1 MPKNLGELLYLSAQK
16 HPQRTAIVFGQKRIN
31 YKTLNELTDSIAAGL
46 VALGIKKQDKVALF
60 LDNCPEF
67 VISYFAVLKAAAV
80 VVPINYMF
88 KIEEAKFILED
99 SQAICLITSR
109 VYVDMAEELRLR
121 VDSLK
126 HIITTT
132 KVNDDTTDFN
142 RIKKDNPEIL
152 NKVVSQPQDLAV
164 ILYTSG
170 TTGHPKGAMLTHY
183 NLVSNASDCAEA
195 IKATHRDTCICILPL
210 FHSFAATVCM
220 NLPLLI
226 GAKMVIMKSIRP
238 FRRVIRAIRKH
249 RVSIFVGVPS
259 IYNILKD
266 MKLPPIFHSPLLKLF
281 NPVRVC
287 ISGAAALPVDTFE
300 GFARKFRMPLLEGY
314 GLTEASPVVTLN
326 PLKGIKKAGSIGIPL
341 SKNIELKI
349 VDDKDIP
356 LGPERIGE
364 LLVKGP
370 NVMTAYYKQE
380 EATTSTLK
388 DGWLYTG
395 DMAKF
400 DSDGYLYI
408 VGRKK
413 EMVNVRGLNVYP
425 REIEE
430 VLYQNPKIKEAAVI
444 GIPDIHRGEV
454 PIGFVVLK
462 DGENATEHEIIQY
475 LRERLAS
482 YKVPKYIEFRVFL
495 PKNTTGKILKR
506 ILQDEP
512 RTFGHIQKNNKNEC
526 NKGAG

>member
-1 MPKNLGELLYLSAQK
+1 MIPMIPKNLGELLEISAQK
-16 HPQRTAIVFGQKRIN
+16 HAHRIAIVFGQKKIS
-31 YKTLNELTDSIAAGL
+31 YKSLNELTGQIAAGL
-46 VALGIKKQDKVALF
+46 IELGIKKQDKVALF

-67 VISYFAVLKAAAV
+67 VISYFAILKAGAV

-88 KIEEAKFILED
+88 KMEEAKYILQD
-99 SQAICLITSR
+99 SEAVCLITSR
-109 VYVDMAEELRLR
+109 AYVDMAEELRLR

-126 HIITTT
+126 YIISTAKTR
-132 KVNDDTTDFN
+132 DDVINFN
-142 RIKKDNPEIL
+142 RIRKE
-152 NKVVSQPQDLAV
+152 NKELLDKISCGPSDLAV

-170 TTGHPKGAMLTHY
+170 TTGHPKGAMLSHY
-183 NLVSNASDCAEA
+183 NLISNAMDSSQA
-195 IKATHRDTCICILPL
+195 IKVDHKDTFICILPL

-226 GAKMVIMKSIRP
+226 GAKIVIMKTIKP
-238 FRRVIRAIRKH
+238 FKRVIRAIRRN

-259 IYNILKD
+259 IYNILKGV
-266 MKLPPIFHSPLLKLF
+266 KLPKIFDSPLIKLF
-281 NPVRVC
+281 NPIRVC
-287 ISGAAALPVDTFE
+287 ISGAAALPVDTFK
-300 GFARKFRMPLLEGY
+300 GFEKKFRIPLMEGY
-314 GLTEASPVVTLN
+314 GLTEASPVVTFN
-326 PLKGIKKAGSIGIPL
+326 PLKGVRKAGSIGIAL

-349 VDDKDIP
+349 LDDQGRS
-356 LGPERIGE
+356 LGSGQIGE

-370 NVMTAYYKQE
+370 NVMRGYYKQE
-380 EATTSTLK
+380 ETSAEAIK

-400 DSDGYLYI
+400 DREGYFYI

-444 GIPDIHRGEV
+444 GIPDTHKGEV
-454 PIGFVVLK
+454 PKAFVVLN
-462 DGENATEHEIIQY
+462 DGEEAKEHEIIQY
-475 LRERLAS
+475 LRDKLAS
-482 YKVPKYIEFRVFL
+482 YKIPKYVEFRVSL

-506 ILQDEP
+506 VLKE
-512 RTFGHIQKNNKNEC
+512 EEV
-526 NKGAG
+526 

>member
-1 MPKNLGELLYLSAQK
+1 MIAKNLGELLEISAQK
-16 HPQRTAIVFGQKRIN
+16 HAHRIAIVFGQKKIS
-31 YKTLNELTDSIAAGL
+31 YKSLNELTDHIAAGL
-46 VALGIKKQDKVALF
+46 IELGIKKQDKVALF

-67 VISYFAVLKAAAV
+67 VISYFAILKAGAV
-80 VVPINYMF
+80 VIPINYMF
-88 KIEEAKFILED
+88 KMEEAKYILQD
-99 SQAICLITSR
+99 SGAFCLITSR
-109 VYVDMAEELRLR
+109 PYVDMAEELRLR

-126 HIITTT
+126 YIICTA
-132 KVNDDTTDFN
+132 KSRSDVINFSS
-142 RIKKDNPEIL
+142 IKKENKELL
-152 NKVVSQPQDLAV
+152 NKVSSGPSDLAV

-170 TTGHPKGAMLTHY
+170 TTGHPKGAMLSHY
-183 NLVSNASDCAEA
+183 NLISNAMDSSQA
-195 IKATHRDTCICILPL
+195 IKVDHKDTFICILPL

-226 GAKMVIMKSIRP
+226 GAKIVIMKTVRP
-238 FRRVIRAIRKH
+238 FKRIIRAIRRN

-259 IYNILKD
+259 IYNILKSV
-266 MKLPPIFHSPLLKLF
+266 KLPKIFDSPLIKLF
-281 NPVRVC
+281 NPIRVC
-287 ISGAAALPVDTFE
+287 ISGAAALPVDTFK
-300 GFARKFRMPLLEGY
+300 GFEKKFRIPLIEGY

-326 PLKGIKKAGSIGIPL
+326 PLKGARKAGSIGIVL

-349 VDDKDIP
+349 VDNKEKT
-356 LGPERIGE
+356 LGPGQIGE

-370 NVMTAYYKQE
+370 NVMQGYYKQE
-380 EATTSTLK
+380 EGSVQTIK

-400 DSDGYLYI
+400 DREGYFYI

-444 GIPDIHRGEV
+444 GIPDTHKGEV
-454 PIGFVVLK
+454 PKAFVVLN
-462 DGENATEHEIIQY
+462 DGEEALEHEIIQY
-475 LRERLAS
+475 LREKLAP
-482 YKVPKYIEFRVFL
+482 YKMPKYVEFRGSL

-506 ILQDEP
+506 VLKEEEGIKEP
-512 RTFGHIQKNNKNEC
+512 QRYEN
-526 NKGAG
+526 

>member
-1 MPKNLGELLYLSAQK
+1 MAIYKNLGELLSLSAQR
-16 HPQRTAIVFGQKRIN
+16 HPHRTAIVFGQKKIN
-31 YKTLNELTDSIAAGL
+31 YKTLNLLTDQIAAGL
-46 VALGIKKQDKVALF
+46 IDLGIKREDRVALF

-67 VISYFAVLKAAAV
+67 VIAYFAVLKAGAL

-109 VYVDMAEELRLR
+109 LYVDMAEELRLR
-121 VDSLK
+121 VESLK
-126 HIITTT
+126 HIITTL
-132 KVNDDTTDFN
+132 DFKS
-142 RIKKDNPEIL
+142 IKKDNLEIL
-152 NKVVSQPQDLAV
+152 QKVLLGPEDLAV

-170 TTGHPKGAMLTHY
+170 TTGHPKGAMLTHN
-183 NLVSNASDCAEA
+183 NLISNASDSAEA

-220 NLPLLI
+220 NLPLLV
-226 GAKMVIMKSIRP
+226 GAKIVIMKSVRP
-238 FRRVIRAIRKH
+238 FRRVIRSIRKH

-259 IYNILKD
+259 LYNILED
-266 MKLPPIFHSPLLKLF
+266 MKLPRIFRSPLMKLF
-281 NPVRVC
+281 NPLRVC
-287 ISGAAALPVDTFE
+287 ISGAAALPVETFK
-300 GFARKFRMPLLEGY
+300 GFENKFRLPLLEGY

-326 PLKGIKKAGSIGIPL
+326 PLRGIRKAGSIGIAL
-341 SKNIELKI
+341 SRNIDLKI
-349 VDDKDIP
+349 VDDKDIA
-356 LGPERIGE
+356 LGREQIGE

-370 NVMTAYYKQE
+370 NVMTGYYKQE
-380 EATTSTLK
+380 EATNSTLK
-388 DGWLYTG
+388 EGWLYTG

-400 DSDGYLYI
+400 DSDGYIYI

-444 GIPDIHRGEV
+444 GIADPHKGEV

-475 LRERLAS
+475 LRERLAL
-482 YKVPKYIEFRVFL
+482 YKVPKYIEFRESL

-506 ILQDEP
+506 ILEDE
-512 RTFGHIQKNNKNEC
+512 K
-526 NKGAG
+526 KGQ